1 MKVINIRPDANG
13 MINWPTLSAQR
24 KAIVTIGVFDGM
36 HLGHRK
42 VIERTVDLARKNNA
56 FSVVIMF
63 DPRPSVVHEN
73 PDLFDDFGDNAQ
85 IPVDSQALTSVR
97 QRLRVLQ
104 QLDVDHVIIVR
115 YSLAFAA
122 KSYRFFL
129 GQLVGKLGMRAL
141 VLGSDAALGARR
153 AGNVHAIKELAQAT
167 GVFDLVV
174 VDDFGPGD
182 VRVPDPIV
190 PEVPSEDGEP
200 KDPADGMNKAEYRAW
215 SKGMPNK
222 KVRAWSSTNVRWM
235 LANGRV
241 RDARDVLGQPHR
253 VEGIVVH
260 GAERGREIGFPTVN
274 LGERIDGYVPV
285 DGVYAGWIVDLDA
298 DEASA
303 DNLHSTSIPSVGV
316 LRKDELHLGVH
327 SPWRWAAA
335 ISIGT
340 KPTFAESNE
349 GSSVKNVVSGD
360 SGDIFESDSISD
372 FGADSST
379 YPNDSENRVVEAY
392 ALTDKWQDLYGHRIC
407 IEFAQF
413 LRPQHAFDSVETLK
427 DAVRHDVEKVREI
440 TDAENR

>member
-1 MKVINIRPDANG
+1 MKVIDIRPDANG
-13 MINWPTLSAQR
+13 MISWPTLSAQR
-24 KAIVTIGVFDGM
+24 KSVVTIGVFDGM

-42 VIERTVDLARKNNA
+42 VIERTVEIARKNNA

-73 PDLFDDFGDNAQ
+73 PDLFDDFGDDAQ

-141 VLGSDAALGARR
+141 VLGSDAALGAKR
-153 AGNVHAIKELAQAT
+153 AGNVHAIKELSQAT
-167 GVFDLVV
+167 GVFSLVV

-190 PEVPSEDGEP
+190 SEVPLEGGEP

-241 RDARDVLGQPHR
+241 RDAGDILGQPHR

-260 GAERGREIGFPTVN
+260 GAGRGHQIGFPTVN
-274 LGERIDGYVPV
+274 LGERIDGYIPV
-285 DGVYAGWIVDLDA
+285 DGVYAGWIIDLDA
-298 DEASA
+298 DEQNGASYSR
-303 DNLHSTSIPSVGV
+303 NIPSVGV
-316 LRKDELHLGVH
+316 LRKDELHLGSH

-335 ISIGT
+335 ISVGT
-340 KPTFAESNE
+340 NPTFEDDASNASNASNSADAYDDTLE
-349 GSSVKNVVSGD
+349 EQSS
-360 SGDIFESDSISD
+360 
-372 FGADSST
+372 
-379 YPNDSENRVVEAY
+379 NRTVEAY
-392 ALTDKWQDLYGHRIC
+392 ALTDKIQDLYGHRVC
-407 IEFAQF
+407 IEFARF
-413 LRPQHAFDSVETLK
+413 LRPQQAFDSQEQLK
-427 DAVRHDVEKVREI
+427 DAISKDVEQTRALV
-440 TDAENR
+440 AE